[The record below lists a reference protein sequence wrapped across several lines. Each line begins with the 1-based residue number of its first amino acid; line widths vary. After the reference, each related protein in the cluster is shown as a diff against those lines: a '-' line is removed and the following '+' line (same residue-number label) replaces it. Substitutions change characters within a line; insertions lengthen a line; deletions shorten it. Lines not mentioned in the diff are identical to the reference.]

1 MKRFSTA
8 LALVLALATPG
19 LSHAQLSPGE
29 YQEHPVVKLYPG
41 AAVDYYDDK
50 AFDAVEIATDYKAT
64 SKPPLAVLTTVEG
77 RVTRYTFLHPEGVS
91 ALEVLR
97 NFEAA
102 LAKEGFRTVVVAP
115 ISKLPQFQGVHLDR
129 EFFGAFRLD
138 RNGAAALYVNIS
150 VDPNGGE
157 PTSMVTIVEPAAM
170 KQVYAVDAS
179 SLRASLAA
187 SGRVAVYG
195 VNFDTAK
202 TTITPDSAGVLGQ
215 VRDLLAADPA
225 LKLKI
230 EGHTDNVGKPAANR
244 TLSDGRAVA
253 VKAWLEANGVA
264 PGRLT
269 TEGLGDTR
277 PVAANDT
284 DDGRAKNR
292 RVELVRVP

>member
-1 MKRFSTA
+1 MKRLSTA
-8 LALVLALATPG
+8 LALVLALAAPG
-19 LSHAQLSPGE
+19 LSHAQLTPDE
-29 YQEHPVVKLYPG
+29 YREHPVVKLYPG
-41 AAVDYYDDK
+41 AAVDRYEDK
-50 AFDAVEIATDYKAT
+50 AFDAVEIATDYAGAK
-64 SKPPLAVLTTVEG
+64 LTTATVEG
-77 RVTRYTFLHPEGVS
+77 RVTRYTFLHAEGVS
-91 ALEVLR
+91 ALEVIR

-102 LAKEGFRTVVVAP
+102 LAREGFRTLTVASV
-115 ISKLPQFQGVHLDR
+115 SKLPQFQGVYLDR
-129 EFFGAFRLD
+129 TVFGGFRLD
-138 RNGAAALYVNIS
+138 RGGGPALYVN
-150 VDPNGGE
+150 VFADPNGGE
-157 PTSMVTIVEPAAM
+157 PTSDVIIVEPAAM

-195 VNFDTAK
+195 VNFDTAR
-202 TTITPDSAGVLGQ
+202 TTIRPDSAGVLGQ

-244 TLSDGRAVA
+244 SLSDGRAQA

-264 PGRLT
+264 QGRLT

-284 DDGRAKNR
+284 EDGRAKNR

>member
-1 MKRFSTA
+1 MKRLSTA
-8 LALVLALATPG
+8 LALVLALAAPG
-19 LSHAQLSPGE
+19 LSHAQLTPDE
-29 YQEHPVVKLYPG
+29 YREHPVVKLYPG
-41 AAVDYYDDK
+41 AAVDRYEDK
-50 AFDAVEIATDYKAT
+50 AFDAVEIATDYAGAK
-64 SKPPLAVLTTVEG
+64 LTTATVEG
-77 RVTRYTFLHPEGVS
+77 RVIRYTFLHAEGVS
-91 ALEVLR
+91 ALEVIR

-102 LAKEGFRTVVVAP
+102 LAKEGFRTLTVASV
-115 ISKLPQFQGVHLDR
+115 SKLPQFQGAYLDR
-129 EFFGAFRLD
+129 TVFGGFRLD
-138 RNGAAALYVNIS
+138 RGGAPALYVN
-150 VDPNGGE
+150 VFADPNGGE
-157 PTSMVTIVEPAAM
+157 PTSDVIIVEPAAM

-202 TTITPDSAGVLGQ
+202 TIIGRDSAGVLGQ

-244 TLSDGRAVA
+244 SLSDGRAQA

-264 PGRLT
+264 QGRLT

-284 DDGRAKNR
+284 EDGRAKNR